1 MSQLDNTFNKE
12 FSIIKKDG
20 KIKNKMLTN
29 FSLDNIYFSDRN
41 IRINSPTSLTAMKG
55 LGNKISDLEYI
66 PFKEYV
72 HKNQILI
79 GKNKKTQQIIYSH
92 IQNLRHIRLQKN
104 KDLSKKSK
112 SQNNLEKSK
121 GYFSH
126 YNLRNFIKNKS
137 DLSNSMDISKIISKE
152 REKEK
157 KELERVIN
165 INNIELAN
173 RIKLEIQRELLRKKD
188 EEKIKKQKIKYQN
201 YQLEL
206 NKKKEIE
213 EFIKLKKGIESQK
226 KQEELELSH
235 DILNLQKHEKEI
247 LKSKNSK
254 NLEKQRKKEL
264 KLKSI
269 AEIIHRLLF
278 KKKKEEFLE
287 DRKFKIIERAK
298 SLELKGRNKRKQ
310 IKIKNKIQQ
319 KLNLEKEFEK
329 KIYIQQKI
337 RDHENKIEQLRKQ
350 YEIKEKQYK
359 DKKKLLVKISKKE
372 YEKKIENDKKK
383 EEEIKLALE
392 KNKEI
397 KQQQIYD
404 FYKKQKNLERKRKI
418 LEKNNELIRLEK
430 LKENEEKVKKIKEN
444 LNINNKLL
452 SQRREQIINE
462 IKLKE
467 YKTQQIWKEK
477 LKNLEK
483 IEDYNLSKS
492 LEKKFKIE
500 EAKKQKLDM
509 INNTKMQLEEKDKK
523 IEYFLKQKNKINR
536 QKKLLY
542 KEFNERKKFYTE
554 KVQNYLK
561 KNTLNKKTI
570 KEIKNI
576 FSNSQEISNV
586 INKYNQLM
594 KDNED

>member
-12 FSIIKKDG
+12 FSIFKKDG

-41 IRINSPTSLTAMKG
+41 IRINSTSSLTAMKG

-157 KELERVIN
+157 KVLERVIN

-235 DILNLQKHEKEI
+235 DILNLQKHEKE
-247 LKSKNSK
+247 KQKKKNSK

-329 KIYIQQKI
+329 KICIQQKL

-359 DKKKLLVKISKKE
+359 DKKKLLMKISKKE
-372 YEKKIENDKKK
+372 FEKKIADDKKK

-392 KNKEI
+392 KNKVI

-430 LKENEEKVKKIKEN
+430 LKENEEKNKKIKEN
-444 LNINNKLL
+444 LNINKKLL
-452 SQRREQIINE
+452 SQRKEQIINE

-467 YKTQQIWKEK
+467 YKTQQFWKEK

>member
-72 HKNQILI
+72 HKNQILM
-79 GKNKKTQQIIYSH
+79 GKNKKIQQIIYSH

-226 KQEELELSH
+226 
-235 DILNLQKHEKEI
+235 N
-247 LKSKNSK
+247 
-254 NLEKQRKKEL
+254 
-264 KLKSI
+264 
-269 AEIIHRLLF
+269 
-278 KKKKEEFLE
+278 
-287 DRKFKIIERAK
+287 
-298 SLELKGRNKRKQ
+298 
-310 IKIKNKIQQ
+310 
-319 KLNLEKEFEK
+319 
-329 KIYIQQKI
+329 
-337 RDHENKIEQLRKQ
+337 
-350 YEIKEKQYK
+350 
-359 DKKKLLVKISKKE
+359 
-372 YEKKIENDKKK
+372 
-383 EEEIKLALE
+383 
-392 KNKEI
+392 
-397 KQQQIYD
+397 
-404 FYKKQKNLERKRKI
+404 
-418 LEKNNELIRLEK
+418 
-430 LKENEEKVKKIKEN
+430 
-444 LNINNKLL
+444 
-452 SQRREQIINE
+452 
-462 IKLKE
+462 
-467 YKTQQIWKEK
+467 
-477 LKNLEK
+477 
-483 IEDYNLSKS
+483 
-492 LEKKFKIE
+492 
-500 EAKKQKLDM
+500 
-509 INNTKMQLEEKDKK
+509 
-523 IEYFLKQKNKINR
+523 
-536 QKKLLY
+536 
-542 KEFNERKKFYTE
+542 
-554 KVQNYLK
+554 K
-561 KNTLNKKTI
+561 KN
-570 KEIKNI
+570 
-576 FSNSQEISNV
+576 
-586 INKYNQLM
+586 
-594 KDNED
+594 

>member
-41 IRINSPTSLTAMKG
+41 KRINSPTSLTAMKG
-55 LGNKISDLEYI
+55 IGYKISDLEYI

-72 HKNQILI
+72 HKNQVLM

-92 IQNLRHIRLQKN
+92 MQNLRHIRLQKN

-157 KELERVIN
+157 KVLERVIN

-226 KQEELELSH
+226 KQEEFELSH

-319 KLNLEKEFEK
+319 KLNVEKEFEK
-329 KIYIQQKI
+329 KIYIQQI
-337 RDHENKIEQLRKQ
+337 LRDHENKIEQLRKQ

-359 DKKKLLVKISKKE
+359 DKKKLLMKISKKE
-372 YEKKIENDKKK
+372 FEKKIADDKKK

-430 LKENEEKVKKIKEN
+430 LKENEEKNKKIKEN
-444 LNINNKLL
+444 LNINKKLL
-452 SQRREQIINE
+452 SQRKEQIINE

-500 EAKKQKLDM
+500 EAKKQKLDV

-561 KNTLNKKTI
+561 KNTFNKKTI

>member
-12 FSIIKKDG
+12 FSIFKKDG

-41 IRINSPTSLTAMKG
+41 KRINSPTSLTAMKG
-55 LGNKISDLEYI
+55 IGYKISDLEYI

-72 HKNQILI
+72 HKNQVLM

-92 IQNLRHIRLQKN
+92 MQNLRHIRLQKN

-235 DILNLQKHEKEI
+235 DILNLQKHEMEI

-319 KLNLEKEFEK
+319 KLNVEKEFEK
-329 KIYIQQKI
+329 KIYIQQI
-337 RDHENKIEQLRKQ
+337 LRDHENKI
-350 YEIKEKQYK
+350 K
-359 DKKKLLVKISKKE
+359 DKKKLLMKISKKE
-372 YEKKIENDKKK
+372 FEKKIADDKKK

-397 KQQQIYD
+397 KQQKIYD

-430 LKENEEKVKKIKEN
+430 LKENEEKNKKIKEN
-444 LNINNKLL
+444 LNINKKLL
-452 SQRREQIINE
+452 SQRKEQIINE